1 MRVRGALDN
10 IRLRNKMLII
20 YFLSVL
26 VPVILTNVI
35 FYNIT
40 TNNVKKQKMD
50 DLSLAIEQMRNEF
63 LYQIDVVVGISTVL
77 YNDSILNEY
86 LDQQY
91 DIPSDYVINYHSYI
105 TDMLEKYAPVYR
117 AIQNISLFTDNHTI
131 IYGGSVL
138 AISDIEKE
146 DWYKRLESS
155 RTSNPIIVRD
165 SNSTTQPTISIVRKM
180 SSAVGQAHYEKV
192 IKIDLHP
199 ELIKQMFSNVMFEG
213 NVILLADDEVQYES
227 SPNENKEQGDKAHHA
242 PEDGAIVLEEN
253 FPSVEY
259 LQGWRII
266 GEFQEWKVLEDVR
279 KSREFVIYMALPNV
293 LVPTLII
300 IWFTRSLNVRLI
312 RILKQMKRVKNHS
325 FETIDDEITKDEI
338 GQLTTEFNRMTSQI
352 SSLIHDVYKADIQK
366 KELELKRNQTQLH
379 ALQSQINPHFLFNSL
394 ETIRMR
400 SLMKSEEETAKIIH
414 HMAKIFRKSLTW
426 GKDLVTVKDELEL
439 VESFLQIQKYRFG
452 DKLNYRIEADEA
464 SLLELIPKMTLQ
476 PLVEN
481 ASIHGIEPLKNG
493 GKIDIRIER
502 KADKLILAIMDNGI
516 GMDEERVKLIYS
528 YLESEEVIGERIGVQ
543 NVIYRLKLIYGD
555 RFQLLI
561 DSAHGKGTSIRLQI
575 QSNDTLLL

>member
-91 DIPSDYVINYHSYI
+91 DIPSDYVMNYHSYI

-117 AIQNISLFTDNHTI
+117 AIQNISLFTDNNTI

-165 SNSTTQPTISIVRKM
+165 TNSTTQPSISIVRKM
-180 SSAVGQAHYEKV
+180 SSAVGQTHYEKV

-242 PEDGAIVLEEN
+242 AEDGAIVLEEN

-259 LQGWRII
+259 LEGWRIS

-312 RILKQMKRVKNHS
+312 RILKHMKRVKNHS
-325 FETIDDEITKDEI
+325 FETIDNEETKDEI

-414 HMAKIFRKSLTW
+414 HMAKIFRKSLSW

-452 DKLNYRIEADEA
+452 DKLNYRIEADDA

-481 ASIHGIEPLKNG
+481 ASIHGIEPLKQG
-493 GKIDIRIER
+493 GKIDIHIER
-502 KADKLILAIMDNGI
+502 LEDKLIFTIMDNGI

-555 RFQLLI
+555 RFRLQI
-561 DSAHGKGTSIRLQI
+561 DSSPGQGTSIRLQI
-575 QSNDTLLL
+575 TVE